1 MSHPANPWPVRALAL
16 VTAACAAA
24 SASNAARACSLAL
37 WADTGRSVVV
47 GRNVDWIEDPKT
59 DLWAMPRGVKR
70 QGSVSGKPLEWTSK
84 YSSIV
89 GVAYDSMVN
98 TGMNEKGL
106 AANCLW
112 LATGDHGPRD
122 NDLPGISESEWPQ
135 FYLDSFATVKE
146 AVEYTEANK
155 FQVRGTKLGPFASMQ
170 HLTIQDATGDS
181 AVFEYE
187 KGVLKI
193 YHSPKYKVVTNEPTY
208 DLQIQN
214 LKQYVGFG
222 GEKPL
227 PGTTEAADRF
237 VRGAYYLTHLPKPT
251 TDRETIAGMISVM
264 RSMSQPMG
272 TPDPSRPNISMTVCT
287 VVFDLT
293 RHAIYYEAMSSP
305 YPIWV
310 WLDRLD
316 LAEGRKPLRL
326 ADINKVDRIGD
337 VTDKMAEAPPFK
349 YSPGE

>member
-1 MSHPANPWPVRALAL
+1 MNPRASRWAPHALTLLAG
-16 VTAACAAA
+16 VCAAL
-24 SASNAARACSLAL
+24 SASKSARACSLAL
-37 WADTGRSVVV
+37 WADNGRSVVV

-70 QGSVSGKPLEWTSK
+70 QGTVSGKPLEWTSK
-84 YSSIV
+84 YASIV

-122 NDLPGISESEWPQ
+122 AEVPGISESEWPQ
-135 FYLDSFATVKE
+135 FYLDSFATVAE
-146 AVEYTEANK
+146 AVEYTKTHK
-155 FQVRGTKLGPFASMQ
+155 FQVRGTKLGPFVSMQ
-170 HLTIQDATGDS
+170 HLTIQDASGDS

-187 KGVLKI
+187 KGELKI
-193 YHSPKYKVVTNEPTY
+193 YHDRKYRVVTNEPTY

-214 LKQYVGFG
+214 LKQYTGFG
-222 GEKPL
+222 GDKAL

-237 VRGAYYLTHLPKPT
+237 VRGAYYLTHLPKPK

-264 RSMSQPMG
+264 RSMAQPMG

-293 RHAIYYEAMSSP
+293 RHAIYYEASTSP

-316 LAEGRKPLRL
+316 LAEGRQPRRL

-337 VTDKMAEAPPFK
+337 VTDQMTEATAFTF
-349 YSPGE
+349 SPGE